1 MSSPTTPPPGAPILP
16 PPAGTPAFVPQNGM
30 GTAAL
35 VMAIL
40 QFVCLGPIASVLAII
55 FGRIGM
61 NKAKQGLATNGGVA
75 TASFWLGIAGLI
87 LSVIG
92 LLVAVFVI
100 GLGVKVAI
108 NSVDPVRNSQTGLAD
123 GSYGMHPD
131 SSVRLIDSC
140 ALTGDPLNLDTQE
153 MAASGVTVVG
163 RGAAECG
170 AAWAIPDF
178 VTFTVTDGVADIVSV
193 TVVQIK

>member
-1 MSSPTTPPPGAPILP
+1 MSNSTTPPPGGPILP
-16 PPAGTPAFVPQNGM
+16 PPAGAPGFVPQNGM

-40 QFVCLGPIASVLAII
+40 QFVCLGPIASILAII

-61 NKAKQGLATNGGVA
+61 NKAKQGLATNGGMA

-87 LSVIG
+87 LSIIG
-92 LLVAVFVI
+92 IFLAVFVI
-100 GLGVKVAI
+100 GIGVKIASD
-108 NSVDPVRNSQTGLAD
+108 SVDPVRNSQTGLAD

-131 SSVRLIDSC
+131 SSVRLIESC

-163 RGAAECG
+163 TGVAECG

-178 VTFTVTDGVADIVSV
+178 VTFTVTGGVADIVSISFLQ
-193 TVVQIK
+193 TN

>member
-1 MSSPTTPPPGAPILP
+1 MSNSTTPPPSPILP
-16 PPAGTPAFVPQNGM
+16 PPAGAPGFVPQNGM

-61 NKAKQGLATNGGVA
+61 NKAKQGLATNGGMA

-87 LSVIG
+87 LSIIG
-92 LLVAVFVI
+92 IFLAVFVI
-100 GLGVKVAI
+100 GIGVKIASD
-108 NSVDPVRNSQTGLAD
+108 SVDPVRNSQTGLAD

-131 SSVRLIDSC
+131 SSVRLIESC

-163 RGAAECG
+163 TGVAECG
-170 AAWAIPDF
+170 AAWAIPDY
-178 VTFTVTDGVADIVSV
+178 VTFTVTDGVADIVSI
-193 TVVQIK
+193 TVLQTN